1 MTDTT
6 TTDGMSLFS
15 ETTLVRAASTHST
28 QWRAQTFQMVNWGGF
43 SGHKAVDLSPDSTLI
58 TGASGTGKSTML
70 DAYLALMMPSD
81 TPFNAASNDAAT
93 GKARSGESRSVLTYL
108 RGKMDATADAG
119 TGRLKDVVLRPG
131 TQWGGIAMTFVDDHG
146 RQYTAAR
153 LYRVPATATAYR
165 DITKQLGTYDG
176 YLDLRTF
183 ADIAD
188 SKFDK
193 RTIKTHIPGIKLADG
208 PEDFAATIF
217 ARLGIG
223 ANGNGAM
230 AIRLLARVQAG
241 MPVPSVDRLYK
252 QMVLERPSTYEK
264 ANVAIRHFEDLEAS
278 YQEMKQEAAKQE
290 VLARIPNLYDDYT
303 TAQNTI
309 DQIDTF
315 KHDREG
321 DTPFHLW
328 RLRSQFN
335 LLDRAED
342 NLADQLRTARDD
354 KQTADREERDL
365 KAQNAQNEAEQRS
378 NGQDTLDRLE
388 ADIDVLTGRVSETE
402 RAAVKFAEDT
412 SHVVGPAPTSR
423 EGFTQL
429 QQRAA
434 AFITDYQTRA
444 ETARDERDRLR
455 DIEGP
460 LLSKLSE
467 LTEEHKVL
475 TKRTGLVPPRLDL
488 LREAVSEAS
497 GIPVEDLPFVAELLD
512 VHPSEDATWRKAI
525 EVSLFA
531 PARVMLVNEDDLE
544 HLSASIDRLRLPGR
558 LNFEGVP
565 LRPHTEVT
573 YDPDRVSGK
582 VIFKDSPLFH
592 WVQQRLRKPD
602 VDALCVGNTTDLRG
616 PGLRVVASGQT
627 RREKRGAHG
636 DLGDRNIIGFSN
648 EARRAEVENDIE
660 TVRAQLD
667 EVRGQIRA
675 VEQNDAGLREQHA
688 AHLTVANTRFDDI
701 DINGVT
707 EQLRGKQAEREAI
720 LNDNEPLKAL
730 KEAHDALD
738 GKRDEAAARRHAADT
753 LIGKLEPEQVQV
765 IDLKDVLWDAVD
777 KIENAQQVI
786 LDDTQTAY
794 LNSLYEDVAA
804 DPDDYTRFTRA
815 VSTMKTRLNDRSNIA
830 RRERSAAETA
840 LTERFSEYQRTWRD
854 DSLGGTGLDAYD
866 NYLRVLE
873 RIRATGLH
881 EKQEEWSRR
890 MAKWSSEDLVPLD
903 GAFREAFMEIENR
916 LLPVNN
922 VLASLPFSPK
932 NYRLKMKMRV
942 RTSDDFDRFRDDLR
956 TLASGTAT
964 LATREDLE
972 QQFARLDEFMKRI
985 QEPKNG
991 GSTATRDHLLDIR
1004 QHIEITAVALDHN
1017 DSERA
1022 VYATLGGKSGGE
1034 SQELVAFIVG
1044 AALRFQLGDEER
1056 DRPRFAPVFLDEGFV
1071 KSDSEFANRAV
1082 NAWKKLGFQLIVGAP
1097 VDKVRALLPSMG
1109 QALLVTKNTN
1119 GYSHIS
1125 TITETTIQ
1133 DAANTPAQPPSSN
1146 GSRA

>member
-1 MTDTT
+1 MTEAATRDEAA
-6 TTDGMSLFS
+6 LFS
-15 ETTLVRAASTHST
+15 EAAATRAAATHST

-58 TGASGTGKSTML
+58 TGASGTGKSTLL
-70 DAYLALMMPSD
+70 DAYLALMTPSD
-81 TPFNAASNDAAT
+81 TPFNAASNDAAV

-146 RQYTAAR
+146 RQYTAMR
-153 LYRVPATATAYR
+153 VYRVPATATAYR

-188 SKFDK
+188 TKFDK
-193 RTIKTHIPGIKLADG
+193 RTIKTHIPGIKLAEG
-208 PEDFAATIF
+208 PEDFSATIF

-223 ANGNGAM
+223 ANGNGSM

-252 QMVLERPSTYEK
+252 QMVLERPSTYDK
-264 ANVAIRHFEDLEAS
+264 ADTAIRHFEALEES

-290 VLARIPNLYDDYT
+290 VLARIPNLYDDIT

-315 KHDREG
+315 KHDRDG
-321 DTPFHLW
+321 DTPFRLW
-328 RLRSQFN
+328 RIRAEFN
-335 LLDRAED
+335 LLDRVEETLAE
-342 NLADQLRTARDD
+342 QLRTARTNR
-354 KQTADREERDL
+354 QEAERDEL
-365 KAQNAQNEAEQRS
+365 DFKAQMAQNEAEQRS
-378 NGQDTLDRLE
+378 NGQDTLDRLDNE
-388 ADIDVLTGRVSETE
+388 IAGLTARLSETD
-402 RAAVKFAEDT
+402 RAAARFTEDT
-412 SHVVGPAPTSR
+412 GHVVGPAPTSR
-423 EGFTQL
+423 AGFDQL
-429 QQRAA
+429 QHRATQ
-434 AFITDYQTRA
+434 FIADYQTSA
-444 ETARDERDRLR
+444 DTARDERDRLR

-460 LLSKLSE
+460 LVTRLSALFDE
-467 LTEEHKVL
+467 RTLL
-475 TKRTGLVPPRLDL
+475 AKRTGLVPLRLDQ

-512 VHPSEDATWRKAI
+512 VHPDENDTWRKAV
-525 EVSLFA
+525 EVTLYA
-531 PARVMLVNEDDLE
+531 AARVMLVNEDDLE
-544 HLSASIDRLRLPGR
+544 EFSASIDRLPLKGR
-558 LNFEGVP
+558 LNFQGVP
-565 LRPHTEVT
+565 LRPHADVA
-573 YDPDRVSGK
+573 YDPDRISGK
-582 VIFKDSPLFH
+582 VIFKNSPFSH
-592 WVQQRLRKPD
+592 WVQDRVRQPD
-602 VDALCVGNTTDLRG
+602 VNALCVGSTTDLRG
-616 PGLRVVASGQT
+616 PGLRVVPSGQT
-627 RREKRGAHG
+627 RSEKRGAHG
-636 DLGDRNIIGFSN
+636 DASDRNILGFSN
-648 EARRAEVENDIE
+648 EARRAEVETEIE
-660 TVRAQLD
+660 TTQARID

-675 VEQNDAGLREQHA
+675 VERNDAGLREQHA
-688 AHLTVANTRFDDI
+688 AWLVVANTRFDDI
-701 DINGVT
+701 DIEGVT
-707 EQLRGKQAEREAI
+707 NELDGKRSEREAI
-720 LNDNEPLKAL
+720 LNANEPLKAL
-730 KEAHDALD
+730 KEAWVELD
-738 GKRDEAAARRHAADT
+738 ERRDKAAARRHAATNEIDRLGPEQATVMADKDT
-753 LIGKLEPEQVQV
+753 LGR
-765 IDLKDVLWDAVD
+765 AVET
-777 KIENAQQVI
+777 IERAQQVI
-786 LDDTQTAY
+786 LDDDDQSVY
-794 LNSLYEDVAA
+794 LDGLYADVAA
-804 DPDDYTRFTRA
+804 DPDDYTQFNRA
-815 VSTMKTRLNDRSNIA
+815 VGLMKARLSERSRSA
-830 RRERSAAETA
+830 RRELEQASTA
-840 LTERFSEYQRTWRD
+840 LRERFEEYQRTWRD
-854 DSLGGTGLDAYD
+854 DTLGGTSIAAYD

-873 RIRATGLH
+873 RIRDTGLH

-942 RTSDDFDRFRDDLR
+942 RTSDDFDRFRQDLA
-956 TLASGTAT
+956 TLASGTAN
-964 LATREDLE
+964 LSTREDLE
-972 QQFARLDEFMKRI
+972 SQFARLDEFMKRI
-985 QEPKNG
+985 QEPRSG

-1017 DSERA
+1017 EVEQA

-1082 NAWKKLGFQLIVGAP
+1082 HAWKKLGFQLIVGAP

-1109 QALLVTKNTN
+1109 QALLVTKNEK

-1125 TITETTIQ
+1125 TITETTIGE
-1133 DAANTPAQPPSSN
+1133 AAQTATAN
-1146 GSRA
+1146 GAGTTR